1 MEVEFENLLCKAR
14 RGEEV
19 FYSFSEA
26 REKFF
31 SSVGDAT
38 LYNALEYLG
47 VETLAC
53 NEEERIFFQKQLP
66 HQTGPVRLIGEQSL
80 LRLRRHLLYPM
91 QFQRNFPPLG
101 YHFPF
106 SPSNYGFMGNFPF
119 TPLPGQFRLGKE
131 RDENYSTGCANN
143 ESGPSFSTGQSCR
156 QSEPVL
162 FSELSEIPS
171 GRVHCKY
178 GQEKNRNCSTRF
190 PNNESACATK
200 PATDKSDVRQ
210 VISSDLED
218 NRSGQIQCRFEAENT
233 AEHSPSRFWSEDR
246 ASPPKPATSEGRVP
260 SIQCVEVESR
270 SSQVE
275 KDETPSHGQERS
287 VLIEKD
293 ASNEAASCDEKRQ
306 PATLSDE
313 ELSPNLRSEFS
324 ELREFYSQELN
335 IDRGGSALQSSTV
348 EKMVER
354 VSRYLWFLKYVK
366 NIAPVE
372 LFHCANPELVQEF
385 VRFMIDR
392 RGVKAVTCSR
402 YISAFINVSKVPLN
416 SLKNRGQ
423 LEVCESIEKIR
434 GIQRQL
440 EGIAKRQRVNA
451 SANKPQAERKV
462 VYAELLE
469 LCRELKWEFTEAT
482 GPAKART
489 CMNLCLLLLYCSAN
503 PGRAKEYITLR
514 LYKNQSSDECSDQNF
529 ICFNEDGTVILLE
542 NAYKTKPTYGTS
554 RTDLTSLNF
563 LTYYLK
569 TYCTKMRPLLLCGK
583 EHDFFFVNWRGDPFT
598 HKSYNRYISALFDK
612 YFSLKLTTVDLRKAV
627 VDHFLTLP
635 ESGDYSLRES
645 FATLMKHSVRT
656 QRRYYD
662 ERPLAVKK
670 MKAIDLLSS
679 AAARGIEADEVDIL
693 SDEDQEGYIE
703 YLPNPGEF
711 VALVAANS
719 TRPQPEVFV
728 ARLLR
733 LSEDHKTA
741 HLADFNEL
749 EPGQFKLNAGKSY
762 KEAVAALI
770 YPIDVVYVHS
780 NGVYELRTPKIDI
793 HNQVKKQ

>member
-1 MEVEFENLLCKAR
+1 MEVEFESLLCKAR
-14 RGEEV
+14 RGKEV

-31 SSVGDAT
+31 PSVGDAT
-38 LYNALEYLG
+38 LNNALEYIG

-53 NEEERIFFQKQLP
+53 NEEERISFEKQLP
-66 HQTGPVRLIGEQSL
+66 HQTGPVRLIGAQSL
-80 LRLRRHLLYPM
+80 LRLRRLLLYPM
-91 QFQRNFPPLG
+91 QFQRNFPPLA
-101 YHFPF
+101 YHLPF

-131 RDENYSTGCANN
+131 RNENCSTGGANN

-156 QSEPVL
+156 QLSEPVL

-171 GRVHCKY
+171 G
-178 GQEKNRNCSTRF
+178 QEKNRNCPTSF
-190 PNNESACATK
+190 PNIE
-200 PATDKSDVRQ
+200 PTDKSDVRQ
-210 VISSDLED
+210 AISSDLED
-218 NRSGQIQCRFEAENT
+218 NRSGQIQCRFEGENT
-233 AEHSPSRFWSEDR
+233 SEHSPSRFWSE
-246 ASPPKPATSEGRVP
+246 GHVP
-260 SIQCVEVESR
+260 SVQCVEVESP
-270 SSQVE
+270 SSLVE
-275 KDETPSHGQERS
+275 KDETPSHCQERS
-287 VLIEKD
+287 VLIGGED
-293 ASNEAASCDEKRQ
+293 ASSEAASCDEKRQ
-306 PATLSDE
+306 PATLSEE
-313 ELSPNLRSEFS
+313 ELSPNLRFEFS
-324 ELREFYSQELN
+324 EVRKFYSQELN
-335 IDRGGSALQSSTV
+335 IDREGSALQNSTV
-348 EKMVER
+348 QKMLER
-354 VSRYLWFLKYVK
+354 ISRYLWFLKHVK
-366 NIAPVE
+366 DIAPVE
-372 LFHCANPELVQEF
+372 LFHCANPEFVREF

-392 RGVKAVTCSR
+392 RGVKAITCSR

-416 SLKNRGQ
+416 SFKNRGG
-423 LEVCESIEKIR
+423 LDVSESIEKIR
-434 GIQRQL
+434 AIQRQL
-440 EGIAKRQRVNA
+440 ERIAKRQRVNA
-451 SANKPQAERKV
+451 SANQPQAERKV

-482 GPAKART
+482 GPAKARV
-489 CMNLCLLLLYCSAN
+489 CMNLCLLLLYCAAN
-503 PGRAKEYITLR
+503 PGRVKEYITLR
-514 LYKNQSSDECSDQNF
+514 LYKNQSTDECSDQNF

-554 RTDLTSLNF
+554 RTDLSSLNF

-598 HKSYNRYISALFDK
+598 HHSYNKYISALFDK
-612 YFSLKLTTVDLRKAV
+612 YFSLKLTTADLRKAV
-627 VDHFLTLP
+627 VNHFLTLP

-645 FATLMKHSVRT
+645 FAALMKHSMRT
-656 QRRYYD
+656 QKRSYD

-670 MKAIDLLSS
+670 MRAIDLLGS
-679 AAARGIEADEVDIL
+679 AVARGIEADEVDTL
-693 SDEDQEGYIE
+693 SDEDPEGYIE

-741 HLADFNEL
+741 YLADFNEL

-793 HNQVKKQ
+793 HNQVKK